1 MKVACTNIVAAPR
14 FRAERGTES
23 SLALIGAPLAITR
36 QTTRDARTLLRQ
48 DVVDHATGDV
58 GQPEVPTLIAV
69 GKPLVIDPQ

>member
-14 FRAERGTES
+14 FRVERGTES
-23 SLALIGAPLAITR
+23 SLERIGAPLAINR
-36 QTTRDARTLLRQ
+36 QTARNARTRLRQ
-48 DVVDHATGDV
+48 DPVDHMAGDV

>member
-23 SLALIGAPLAITR
+23 SLARAGATLTITR
-36 QTTRDARTLLRQ
+36 QTTRNPRTQLRQ
-48 DVVDHATGDV
+48 DSVDHAAGDV
-58 GQPEVPTLIAV
+58 GQPEIPTLIAV

>member
-23 SLALIGAPLAITR
+23 SLARAGATLTITR
-36 QTTRDARTLLRQ
+36 QTTRNPRTQLRK
-48 DVVDHATGDV
+48 DPVDHMAGDV
-58 GQPEVPTLIAV
+58 GQSEVPTLIAV